1 MHFEIMYYNTRLLT
15 AYILCQKPPLDE
27 VHEVPSNVWR
37 GRQRHRSLNV
47 GRAHVLVQ
55 VEVEEGVTVGG
66 ESGEREAQCDS
77 GVAVPLAGG

>member
-47 GRAHVLVQ
+47 RRAHVLVQ